1 MPRLKFDK
9 TGVDPDT
16 GEPLFRLVI
25 NGRTV
30 REDLTLDQ
38 VIEAINRQ
46 DEEGLLG
53 NDRHSGVRRDA
64 DGNVVDY
71 GIVGPPGKSGAAKER
86 GPLSPAEAGQLPLQ
100 GSHGDA
106 EARRKARREPG
117 WRR

>member
-1 MPRLKFDK
+1 MLKLKVNK

-16 GEPLFRLVI
+16 GDPVYCLKI
-25 NGRTV
+25 DGRVV

-46 DEEGLLG
+46 DEERLG
-53 NDRHSGVRRDA
+53 EEH
-64 DGNVVDY
+64 
-71 GIVGPPGKSGAAKER
+71 